1 MGRKLQITIVLAVF
15 AAIAGAIGLYAWDSA
30 SEEQIA
36 EGVTIGGVEVGGLEP
51 EEATAQIRRSLI
63 APLEKNVLVTYKGDR
78 YKLKP
83 EDINIRA
90 DLDGMVAKAIAVS
103 QEGGILSR
111 SWRRITGGE
120 VDHSIKPK
128 IAYSKSAVAEFVDAV
143 AADISRDA
151 VDASVDPGASSLE
164 PVASQVGR
172 EVDAAT
178 LRKDVERALQSPSDR
193 KVGVEVSRVQ
203 PSVTTEELAAQYPD
217 YLLVDRS
224 SFQLHHYENLKLR
237 KTYTVAIGAIGYD
250 TPAGL
255 YHIQNKQ
262 VDPVWNVPDSEWAG
276 RLAGKTI
283 PPGPE
288 NPLKARWM
296 GIYNGAGIH
305 GTSDVGS
312 LGSAAS
318 HGCIR
323 MSVVDVTELYDQI
336 PTGTP
341 IYIA

>member
-1 MGRKLQITIVLAVF
+1 MGRKLQITIVVAVF

-30 SEEQIA
+30 SKEQIA
-36 EGVTIGGVEVGGLEP
+36 EGVTIGGVEVGGLERDQ
-51 EEATAQIRRSLI
+51 ATAQIRRSLI
-63 APLEKNVLVTYKGDR
+63 TPLEKNVLVTYKDDR

-83 EDINIRA
+83 EDIDIRA
-90 DLDGMVAKAIAVS
+90 DLDGMVAKAMAVS
-103 QEGGILSR
+103 QEGGILGR

-120 VDHSIKPK
+120 VDHSIKPR
-128 IAYSKSAVAEFVDAV
+128 IAYSTSAVAKFVDAV
-143 AADISRDA
+143 AEDISREP
-151 VDASVDPGASSLE
+151 VDASVDPGPSSLQ
-164 PVASQVGR
+164 PVASKVGR
-172 EVDAAT
+172 EVDAAK
-178 LRKDVERALQSPSDR
+178 LRKDVERALQSPTGR
-193 KVGVEVSRVQ
+193 KVAVDVEKIQ
-203 PSVTTEELAAQYPD
+203 PSVTTDELAAQYPD

-224 SFQLHHYENLKLR
+224 NFKLYHYENLELR
-237 KTYTVAIGAIGYD
+237 KAYTVAIGAIGYD

-276 RLAGKTI
+276 KLAGKTI
-283 PPGPE
+283 PPGPD

-305 GTSDVGS
+305 GTADVGS

-323 MSVVDVTELYDQI
+323 MSVVDVTELYDEI

>member
-1 MGRKLQITIVLAVF
+1 MGRKLQITIIVAVF

-30 SEEQIA
+30 NQERIA
-36 EGVTIGGVEVGGLEP
+36 DGVTIGGVEVGGLEP
-51 EEATAQIRRSLI
+51 DEATAQIRRSLI
-63 APLEKNVLVTYKGDR
+63 TPLEKNVLVTYKDEK

-90 DLDGMVAKAIAVS
+90 DLDGMVAKAVAVS

-111 SWRRITGGE
+111 SWRRISGGE
-120 VDHSIKPK
+120 VDHSIRPR
-128 IAYSKSAVAEFVDAV
+128 IAYSTSAVAKFVDAV
-143 AADISRDA
+143 AEEIGREP
-151 VDASVDPGASSLE
+151 VDATVNPGPASLE
-164 PVASQVGR
+164 PVASKVGR
-172 EVDAAT
+172 EVDAAK
-178 LRKDVERALQSPSDR
+178 LRKDVERALQSPSNR
-193 KVGVEVSRVQ
+193 KVGVEVARVQ

-224 SFQLHHYENLKLR
+224 NFQLYHYENLKLR

-250 TPAGL
+250 TPTGL

-276 RLAGKTI
+276 KLAGKTI

-323 MSVVDVTELYDQI
+323 MSVVDVTELYDEI